1 MKMEYANRLIRRYK
15 TVRSIMRLQNIYTG
29 SYAFVGTGSHSVDN
43 LYPVLSYLNV
53 PVKYICCRSP
63 AKLRLIQRRC
73 PDVRVTVSLD
83 EILADGDVSGVFVSA
98 SPESHFALASEVL
111 DSGKPL
117 FVEKPPCPSAEH
129 LRQLIDKTR
138 RHRPRVVMAGM
149 QKRYSPATGIL
160 SARLRRGGCT
170 SYNLRYLT
178 GLYPEGDA
186 LSGLFIHPLDY
197 VTFLFGRAT
206 VLCAEC
212 LRTSGGGITLML
224 MLRHSCV
231 SGVLEL
237 STSYS
242 WTGAREEI
250 TVSTA
255 RGTYTLRQ
263 MEELVYTPR
272 QGSLFGIPV
281 EKVFPRCRHD
291 TVLFGRNS
299 FVPLLSGNQLYVQG
313 YFDEIKTFVD
323 LAENKRGRNL
333 SSLESLSCTYG
344 LIDDIRARIGR
355 ERVLL

>member
-1 MKMEYANRLIRRYK
+1 
-15 TVRSIMRLQNIYTG
+15 
-29 SYAFVGTGSHSVDN
+29 
-43 LYPVLSYLNV
+43 
-53 PVKYICCRSP
+53 
-63 AKLRLIQRRC
+63 
-73 PDVRVTVSLD
+73 
-83 EILADGDVSGVFVSA
+83 
-98 SPESHFALASEVL
+98 
-111 DSGKPL
+111 
-117 FVEKPPCPSAEH
+117 
-129 LRQLIDKTR
+129 
-138 RHRPRVVMAGM
+138 
-149 QKRYSPATGIL
+149 
-160 SARLRRGGCT
+160 
-170 SYNLRYLT
+170 
-178 GLYPEGDA
+178 
-186 LSGLFIHPLDY
+186 
-197 VTFLFGRAT
+197 
-206 VLCAEC
+206 
-212 LRTSGGGITLML
+212 ML
-224 MLRHSCV
+224 MLRHSGV

-291 TVLFGRNS
+291 AVLFGRNS

-333 SSLESLSCTYG
+333 SSLESLSCTYE
-344 LIDDIRARIGR
+344 LIDDIRARIGS